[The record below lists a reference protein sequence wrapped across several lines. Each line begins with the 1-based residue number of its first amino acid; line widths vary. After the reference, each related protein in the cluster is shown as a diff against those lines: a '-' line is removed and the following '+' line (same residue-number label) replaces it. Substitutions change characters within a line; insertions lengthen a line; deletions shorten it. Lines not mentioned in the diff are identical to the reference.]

1 MVRGNEEIEEIL
13 DEIQK
18 RVTFANRTDELDS
31 LLKGWGLTEFISNEE
46 DDRYKSGKIVVIGAS
61 DVGEHIL
68 SGICKSYGIGKDRL
82 EFCLDYDK
90 AQTYNYRK
98 LRYNQAYSVVIFG
111 AVPHSATGK
120 GDSGSVVAELESQ
133 SGYPP
138 VKRLTTGGGELKIT
152 KSNFKCAIKELLD
165 SNIINKDY

>member
-1 MVRGNEEIEEIL
+1 MVRRGLEEIEEIL

-18 RVTFANRTDELDS
+18 RVTLANQTDKLDA
-31 LLKGWGLTEFISNEE
+31 LLKAWGLTEFLQSEE
-46 DDRYKSGKIVVIGAS
+46 DDRYKSGKIVVIGGANV
-61 DVGEHIL
+61 DERIL
-68 SGICKSYGIGKDRL
+68 SGICKNYGIGKDRL

-90 AQTYNYRK
+90 AQTYNYKK
-98 LRYNQAYSVVIFG
+98 LRYNSAYSVVLFG

-138 VKRLTTGGGELKIT
+138 IKRLMAGNELKIT
-152 KSNFKCAIKELLD
+152 KSNFKNMIKELID
-165 SNIINKDY
+165 SNIINADY

>member
-1 MVRGNEEIEEIL
+1 MVRGMEEIEEIL

-31 LLKGWGLTEFISNEE
+31 LLKDWGLTEFISNEE
-46 DDRYKSGKIVVIGAS
+46 DDRYKSGKIVVIGGS
-61 DVGEHIL
+61 DVDERIL
-68 SGICKSYGIGKDRL
+68 SGICKNYGIGKERL

-90 AQTYNYRK
+90 AQTYNYKK
-98 LRYNQAYSVVIFG
+98 LRYNQAYSVVLFG

-138 VKRLTTGGGELKIT
+138 IKRLMAGSELKIT
-152 KSNFKCAIKELLD
+152 KSNFKNMIKELID
-165 SNIINKDY
+165 SNIINADY

>member
-1 MVRGNEEIEEIL
+1 MVRGVEEIEEIL

-31 LLKGWGLTEFISNEE
+31 LLKDWGLTEFISKE
-46 DDRYKSGKIVVIGAS
+46 DDRYKSGKIVVIAGS
-61 DVGEHIL
+61 EVKERIL
-68 SGICKSYGIGKDRL
+68 VAICKEFNIGKDRL

-90 AQTYNYRK
+90 AQTYNYWK
-98 LRYNQAYSVVIFG
+98 LRNNPSYSVILFG

-120 GDSGSVVAELESQ
+120 GVSGSVVAELESQ

-138 VKRLTTGGGELKIT
+138 IKRLTTGGGELKIT

-165 SNIINKDY
+165 SNIINADY

>member
-1 MVRGNEEIEEIL
+1 MVRGKEEIEEIL

-31 LLKGWGLTEFISNEE
+31 LLKNWGLTEFISNEE
-46 DDRYKSGKIVVIGAS
+46 DDRYKSGKIVVIAGS
-61 DVGEHIL
+61 EVEERIL
-68 SGICKSYGIGKDRL
+68 VAICKEFNIGKDRL

-90 AQTYNYRK
+90 AQTYNYKK
-98 LRYNQAYSVVIFG
+98 LRYNSAYSVVLFG

-120 GDSGSVVAELESQ
+120 GGSGSVVAELESQ

-138 VKRLTTGGGELKIT
+138 IKRLMAGSELKIT
-152 KSNFKCAIKELLD
+152 KSNFKNMIKELID
-165 SNIINKDY
+165 SNIINADY